1 MWDPHSG
8 RERILSEHRDIRNF
22 LGMPADQA
30 VRGERVAQSKL
41 PEEECHTRMLLEGQ
55 KDILSEARSE
65 MDWQDLRDECADR
78 ALHESGPRLHPKGW
92 NFTRRI
98 NNLIQSQ
105 REKSSLCTELDRRER
120 FLQESRVRS
129 LQARE
134 ELPKCC
140 TEAERAKQLRIDE
153 LSFYEK
159 ERKSTVNL
167 LMVQIQE
174 LQDKVNS

>member
-1 MWDPHSG
+1 MRTELFMNLVYG
-8 RERILSEHRDIRNF
+8 FIL
-22 LGMPADQA
+22 
-30 VRGERVAQSKL
+30 
-41 PEEECHTRMLLEGQ
+41 
-55 KDILSEARSE
+55 
-65 MDWQDLRDECADR
+65 
-78 ALHESGPRLHPKGW
+78 KGW

-134 ELPKCC
+134 ELQKFCC

-153 LSFYEK
+153 LSIHGK
-159 ERKSTVNL
+159 GRKSTVNQ
-167 LMVQIQE
+167 LMVRIQE
-174 LQDKVNS
+174 